1 MKDILIVLANS
12 PLLMQSDL
20 TIRAW
25 IVLIILNTIG
35 ISVAVFAV
43 SKAIRSVLEL
53 IAWVQWHSTKRRF
66 LSRLFNEQRKG
77 GDKTQ

>member
-25 IVLIILNTIG
+25 IVLIILNVIG

-43 SKAIRSVLEL
+43 SKAIRSVIEL
-53 IAWVQWHSTKRRF
+53 IAYVRWHSTKRRF
-66 LSRLFNEQRKG
+66 LSRLFNERRKG

>member
-12 PLLMQSDL
+12 PLLMQPDL

-25 IVLIILNTIG
+25 IVLIILYVIG

-43 SKAIRSVLEL
+43 SKGIRSVLEL

-66 LSRLFNEQRKG
+66 LRRLFNEQRKRR
-77 GDKTQ
+77 

>member
-1 MKDILIVLANS
+1 
-12 PLLMQSDL
+12 MQTEL

-25 IVLIILNTIG
+25 IVLIILNVIG